1 MNFNIRDKVVSY
13 LNLVT
18 NSMSN
23 LQSPVMW
30 VVMLYAVII
39 ALGIIVYL
47 VSWIYLAYFGKIDLK
62 SLLDFIHELVSS
74 PFVLC
79 ITFIGGCLID
89 MNGNGVPDSI
99 EGKLD
104 PNYIKKLTKSDDTV
118 KVDDCTYADTSNEMC
133 IPPKAEDTK

>member
-23 LQSPVMW
+23 LKSPVMW
-30 VVMLYAVII
+30 VVMLYAIII
-39 ALGIIVYL
+39 AIGIVIYL
-47 VSWIYLAYFGKIDLK
+47 VAWVYLAYFGKIDLK

-89 MNGNGVPDSI
+89 MNQNGVPDSI
-99 EGKLD
+99 ENKLD
-104 PNYIKKLTKSDDTV
+104 SRLSSNRLNTSFSVSESKNAIDLSELD
-118 KVDDCTYADTSNEMC
+118 ADTLKIVE
-133 IPPKAEDTK
+133 KK

>member
-23 LQSPVMW
+23 LKSPVMW
-30 VVMLYAVII
+30 VVMLYAIII
-39 ALGIIVYL
+39 AIGIIIYL
-47 VSWIYLAYFGKIDLK
+47 VAWVYLAYFGKIDLK

-89 MNGNGVPDSI
+89 MNQNGVPDSI
-99 EGKLD
+99 ENKLD
-104 PNYIKKLTKSDDTV
+104 SRLSSNRLNTSFSVSESKNAIDLSELD
-118 KVDDCTYADTSNEMC
+118 ADTLKIVE
-133 IPPKAEDTK
+133 KK

>member
-23 LQSPVMW
+23 LKSPVMW
-30 VVMLYAVII
+30 VVMLYAIII
-39 ALGIIVYL
+39 AIGIIIYL
-47 VSWIYLAYFGKIDLK
+47 VAWVYLAYFGKIDLK

-89 MNGNGVPDSI
+89 MNQNGVPDSI
-99 EGKLD
+99 ENKLD
-104 PNYIKKLTKSDDTV
+104 SRLSSNRLNTSFSVSESKNAIDLSELD
-118 KVDDCTYADTSNEMC
+118 ADTLHVIE
-133 IPPKAEDTK
+133 KK

>member
-23 LQSPVMW
+23 LKSPVMW
-30 VVMLYAVII
+30 VVMLYAIII
-39 ALGIIVYL
+39 AIGIVIYL
-47 VSWIYLAYFGKIDLK
+47 VAWVYLAYFGKIDLK

-89 MNGNGVPDSI
+89 MNQNGVPDSI
-99 EGKLD
+99 ENKLD
-104 PNYIKKLTKSDDTV
+104 SRLSSNRLNTSFSVSESKNAIDLSELDNDTLHVIEKK
-118 KVDDCTYADTSNEMC
+118 
-133 IPPKAEDTK
+133 

>member
-30 VVMLYAVII
+30 VVMLYAIII

-89 MNGNGVPDSI
+89 MNGNGVP
-99 EGKLD
+99 
-104 PNYIKKLTKSDDTV
+104 NYIKKSTKSDDTV

>member
-23 LQSPVMW
+23 LKSPVMW
-30 VVMLYAVII
+30 VVMLYAIII
-39 ALGIIVYL
+39 AIGIVIYL
-47 VSWIYLAYFGKIDLK
+47 VAWVYLAYFGKIDLK

-89 MNGNGVPDSI
+89 MNQNGVPDSI
-99 EGKLD
+99 ENKLD
-104 PNYIKKLTKSDDTV
+104 SRLSSNRLNTSFSVSESKNSIDLSELD
-118 KVDDCTYADTSNEMC
+118 ADTLKIVE
-133 IPPKAEDTK
+133 KK

>member
-23 LQSPVMW
+23 LKSPVMW
-30 VVMLYAVII
+30 VVMLYAIII
-39 ALGIIVYL
+39 AIGIVIYL
-47 VSWIYLAYFGKIDLK
+47 VAWVYLAYFGKIDLK

-89 MNGNGVPDSI
+89 MNQNGVPDSI
-99 EGKLD
+99 ENKLD
-104 PNYIKKLTKSDDTV
+104 SRLSSNRLNTSFSVSESKNAIDLSELD
-118 KVDDCTYADTSNEMC
+118 ADTLHVIE
-133 IPPKAEDTK
+133 KK

>member
-18 NSMSN
+18 SSMSN
-23 LQSPVMW
+23 LKSPVMW
-30 VVMLYAVII
+30 VVMLYAIII
-39 ALGIIVYL
+39 AIGIIVYL
-47 VSWIYLAYFGKIDLK
+47 VAWVYLAYFGKIDLK

-89 MNGNGVPDSI
+89 MDGDGVPDSI

-104 PNYIKKLTKSDDTV
+104 PNFIKRSTKSGDTD
-118 KVDDCTYADTSNEMC
+118 KVDGCTYADTSTEMS